1 MDYKRFWDDIS
12 AIETIDYDDEYIN
25 RALRFKVLED
35 NLEGVETILD
45 IGAGTGAFSIP
56 LAKKG
61 YKVTHFDISPEMIR
75 LAKENAK
82 DLPNISFIEGDA
94 SSLPFE
100 DDSFDLV
107 ICFDGA
113 ISFSGR
119 NADKV
124 LSEIIRTGK
133 RILVSASNKG
143 CMSATWLNYSLSK
156 GKGIHPSVRD
166 MLEKGFFDKSDYEDA
181 DELTAIKELKAY
193 TPKELRE
200 ILEKSGLEVKECR
213 SIGSL
218 THLYLMHLYRAYPE
232 AEVNKKINEI
242 SRDPEFIELC
252 DYYDRFVMPEGPGS
266 FRRAGVIA
274 AACKKGV

>member
-1 MDYKRFWDDIS
+1 MDHKRFWNDIS
-12 AIETIDYDDEYIN
+12 AIEEIDYDDEFIN
-25 RALRFKVLED
+25 RALRFKTLERYLD
-35 NLEGVETILD
+35 GVETILD

-56 LAKKG
+56 LARRG
-61 YKVTHFDISPEMIR
+61 FKVTHFDISPEMIR

-82 DLPNISFIEGDA
+82 GITSIDFIEGDA

-113 ISFSGR
+113 ISFSGK

-133 RILVSASNKG
+133 MIIVSASNKA
-143 CMSATWLNYSLSK
+143 CMTATWLNYSISNKNCL
-156 GKGIHPSVRD
+156 HPSVRAMMED
-166 MLEKGFFDKSDYEDA
+166 GFFDKSDYDDA
-181 DELTAIKELKAY
+181 DDLTAIKELKAY

-200 ILEKSGLEVKECR
+200 VLEGKGLTVDECR
-213 SIGSL
+213 SVGSL

-232 AEVNKKINEI
+232 AEVNKRINEI
-242 SRDPEFIELC
+242 SKDPEFIELC
-252 DYYDRFVMPEGPGS
+252 DYYDRYVMPEGPGS

-274 AACKKGV
+274 AAVKKGV

>member
-1 MDYKRFWDDIS
+1 MDYKKFWDDIS
-12 AIETIDYDDEYIN
+12 AIETIDYDDEFIN
-25 RALRFKVLED
+25 RALRFKMLED
-35 NLEGVETILD
+35 YLDGVETILD

-56 LAKKG
+56 LARKG

-82 DLPNISFIEGDA
+82 DCKNISFIEGDA

-124 LSEIIRTGK
+124 ISEIIRTGK
-133 RILVSASNKG
+133 KILISASNKG
-143 CMSATWLNYSLSK
+143 CMSATWLNYSISRK
-156 GKGIHPSVRD
+156 NAIHPSVRD
-166 MLEKGFFDKSDYEDA
+166 MLEKGFFDKEDYEDA
-181 DELTAIKELKAY
+181 EELTAIKELKAY

-200 ILEKSGLEVKECR
+200 LLEDKGLEVRECR
-213 SIGSL
+213 SVGSL
-218 THLYLMHLYRAYPE
+218 THLYLMHLYRAFPE
-232 AEVNKKINEI
+232 SEVNKKINEI
-242 SRDPEFIELC
+242 SKDPEFIELC
-252 DYYDRFVMPEGPGS
+252 DYFDRYVMPEGPGS

-274 AACKKGV
+274 AAVKKES

>member
-82 DLPNISFIEGDA
+82 DLTNISFIEGDA

-143 CMSATWLNYSLSK
+143 CMSATWPNYSLSK

-166 MLEKGFFDKSDYEDA
+166 MLEKGFFDKADYEDA

>member
-100 DDSFDLV
+100 DDSYGIV
-107 ICFDGA
+107 VE
-113 ISFSGR
+113 R
-119 NADKV
+119 DK
-124 LSEIIRTGK
+124 
-133 RILVSASNKG
+133 
-143 CMSATWLNYSLSK
+143 
-156 GKGIHPSVRD
+156 
-166 MLEKGFFDKSDYEDA
+166 
-181 DELTAIKELKAY
+181 
-193 TPKELRE
+193 
-200 ILEKSGLEVKECR
+200 KSGESGFPR
-213 SIGSL
+213 I
-218 THLYLMHLYRAYPE
+218 
-232 AEVNKKINEI
+232 
-242 SRDPEFIELC
+242 
-252 DYYDRFVMPEGPGS
+252 
-266 FRRAGVIA
+266 
-274 AACKKGV
+274 